1 MYKIPNLNMELI
13 AYTMNQ
19 AASVYILPP
28 VQMENIL
35 PLSFKSSLFNK
46 FNEKYVNIY
55 NIKIC

>member
-1 MYKIPNLNMELI
+1 MELI

-46 FNEKYVNIY
+46 FIEKYVNIY